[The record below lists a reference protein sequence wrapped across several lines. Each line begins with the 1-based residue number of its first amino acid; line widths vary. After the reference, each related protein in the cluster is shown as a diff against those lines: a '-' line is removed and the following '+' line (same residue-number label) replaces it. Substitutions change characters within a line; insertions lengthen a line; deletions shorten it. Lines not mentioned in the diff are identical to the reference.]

1 MNCNQAANKTLTV
14 SAGMNLPR
22 ASNSR
27 LITRGFGSYRL
38 GGCSPKVCGSGALR
52 PNRALV
58 MPIQVFDR
66 SLNVPSA
73 VRQSRTSKSRGGTEF
88 GGAVSVSNRLRQR
101 KSTRNDNKFTT
112 ATGNGRRCQTRQRLT
127 MRKTA
132 AINSKKLATITL
144 PFRQHS
150 AGVLTKFC
158 IGRNASGWRLAV
170 VVLIRTEQLS
180 RMTVRFDL
188 GAA

>member
-1 MNCNQAANKTLTV
+1 MNCSQAANKTLTV

-38 GGCSPKVCGSGALR
+38 GGRSPKVCGSGALR

-73 VRQSRTSKSRGGTEF
+73 VRQWRASKTG
-88 GGAVSVSNRLRQR
+88 GGAGGGGGVFGSNKMRPGKMTRERQQ
-101 KSTRNDNKFTT
+101 FTT
-112 ATGNGRRCQTRQRLT
+112 GTGKGETVE
-127 MRKTA
+127 
-132 AINSKKLATITL
+132 TL
-144 PFRQHS
+144 P
-150 AGVLTKFC
+150 
-158 IGRNASGWRLAV
+158 
-170 VVLIRTEQLS
+170 
-180 RMTVRFDL
+180 
-188 GAA
+188 

>member
-1 MNCNQAANKTLTV
+1 MNCSQAANKTLTV

-73 VRQSRTSKSRGGTEF
+73 VRQWRTSKSG
-88 GGAVSVSNRLRQR
+88 GGAGVGGAGSVSDKMGPGQNNA
-101 KSTRNDNKFTT
+101 KHNK
-112 ATGNGRRCQTRQRLT
+112 
-127 MRKTA
+127 
-132 AINSKKLATITL
+132 
-144 PFRQHS
+144 
-150 AGVLTKFC
+150 
-158 IGRNASGWRLAV
+158 
-170 VVLIRTEQLS
+170 
-180 RMTVRFDL
+180 
-188 GAA
+188 

>member
-1 MNCNQAANKTLTV
+1 
-14 SAGMNLPR
+14 
-22 ASNSR
+22 
-27 LITRGFGSYRL
+27 L

-73 VRQSRTSKSRGGTEF
+73 VRQWRTSKSGGGAGV

-112 ATGNGRRCQTRQRLT
+112 ATGNGRRCQTRKRLT

-132 AINSKKLATITL
+132 AMSPSKKFAIIPPPL
-144 PFRQHS
+144 PP
-150 AGVLTKFC
+150 TFC
-158 IGRNASGWRLAV
+158 DNEVPRRP
-170 VVLIRTEQLS
+170 
-180 RMTVRFDL
+180 RMENCRRCCREPSSL
-188 GAA
+188 